1 LDKSYSARTAT
12 EHPDATVRRGVPV
25 GKPSAADGL
34 EGGHVS
40 QSAPR
45 RVIVGITGA
54 SGAVYG
60 IRLLQRLSGL
70 PDVESHLVVT
80 RGGVL
85 TIQQETAF
93 DVPDVLALADVVHPV
108 ANIGASIASGSFPTA
123 GMVVAPC
130 SMRTVG
136 AIANSLADN
145 LVVRAADVTLK
156 EGRPLI
162 LMVRESPLHRGH
174 LRLMSLAA
182 EAGAIIAPPVP
193 AFYHRPTS
201 LEEVVDHTV
210 SRTLD
215 RLGVEHGATV
225 PWLGLMSTAVRNCA
239 ATEVSAPS
247 GDLDPRGPRE
257 S

>member
-1 LDKSYSARTAT
+1 MS
-12 EHPDATVRRGVPV
+12 P
-25 GKPSAADGL
+25 
-34 EGGHVS
+34 
-40 QSAPR
+40 SAPR
-45 RVIVGITGA
+45 RVVVGITGA

-60 IRLLQRLSGL
+60 IRLLQRLAGL

-93 DVPDVLALADVVHPV
+93 EMPDVLALADVVHPV

-123 GMVVAPC
+123 GMVIAPC

-145 LVVRAADVTLK
+145 LVVRAADVALK
-156 EGRPLI
+156 EGRPLV

-174 LRLMSLAA
+174 LRVMSLAA

-210 SRTLD
+210 SRVLD
-215 RLGVEHGATV
+215 RLGVEHGGTV
-225 PWLGLMSTAVRNCA
+225 PWRGLMSA
-239 ATEVSAPS
+239 AERSCVPQEGPAA
-247 GDLDPRGPRE
+247 LDASVPCDARE

>member
-1 LDKSYSARTAT
+1 
-12 EHPDATVRRGVPV
+12 
-25 GKPSAADGL
+25 
-34 EGGHVS
+34 VS

-60 IRLLQRLSGL
+60 IRLLQRLKEL
-70 PDVESHLVVT
+70 PDVESHVVVT
-80 RGGVL
+80 RGGAL

-93 DVPDVLALADVVHPV
+93 QVPEVLALADAVHPV
-108 ANIGASIASGSFPTA
+108 ANIGASIASGSFPIA

-130 SMRTVG
+130 SMRTLG
-136 AIANSLADN
+136 AVANSLADN

-156 EGRPLI
+156 EGRPLV
-162 LMVRESPLHRGH
+162 LLVRESPLHRGH

-182 EAGAIIAPPVP
+182 EAGAVIAPPVP

-210 SRTLD
+210 SRVLD
-215 RLGVEHGATV
+215 RLGIEHGGTV
-225 PWLGLMSTAVRNCA
+225 PWRGLLTPTARDCAPANALVDAPVVLDGPLGR
-239 ATEVSAPS
+239 APVDRVPGS
-247 GDLDPRGPRE
+247 
-257 S
+257 